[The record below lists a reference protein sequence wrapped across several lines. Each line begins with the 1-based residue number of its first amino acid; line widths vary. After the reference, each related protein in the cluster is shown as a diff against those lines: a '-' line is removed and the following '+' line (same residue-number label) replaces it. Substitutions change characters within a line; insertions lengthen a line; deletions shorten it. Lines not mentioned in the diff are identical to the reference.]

1 MNTINYQP
9 TGIYKQLVQN
19 PELLAASKENEN
31 SSIEKTRTDKIKKT
45 AVKIGIAGAAIG
57 AAVFIRYC
65 KKGFDTIKYKE
76 EIETEIRKLNIEG
89 KEAREN
95 TLEDYFAVKAF
106 GIEKRQAIRDK
117 YTAGI
122 KYEKGIAGKVRKALH
137 GISNFFKT
145 YFYGYDKT
153 N

>member
-19 PELLAASKENEN
+19 PELLAASEENEN
-31 SSIEKTRTDKIKKT
+31 SSIEKTRTEKIKKN
-45 AVKIGIAGAAIG
+45 AAKIGIAGAAIG

-76 EIETEIRKLNIEG
+76 QIETEIHRLNING
-89 KEAREN
+89 KEAGEN
-95 TLEDYFAVKAF
+95 TLEDYFTAKAF
-106 GIEKRQAIRDK
+106 GIEKRRSIRDK

-122 KYEKGIAGKVRKALH
+122 KYEKGVAGKVRKALH